1 MNATHTMK
9 GIVFTEF
16 LEMVEQNYGYA
27 IVDDLITH
35 SSLDSEGAYTAIG
48 TYQHTEMV
56 QLLSRLST
64 ITNTPVPALMKAFGH
79 YLFGTFTKNYPHFF
93 TTAATAFDFL
103 FSIENYIHVE
113 VRKLY
118 PDAQFPRFQTQ
129 KLDENTLEM
138 IYNSERRMS
147 DFAEGLLEKTFEHYQ
162 EKCSIKKIMMEVSG
176 TKVKFIIKKI

>member
-1 MNATHTMK
+1 MNTTNTVK

-16 LEMVEQNYGYA
+16 LEMVELHYGYNM
-27 IVDDLITH
+27 VDDLLTH

-64 ITNTPVPALMKAFGH
+64 KTNTPVPALLKAFGH
-79 YLFGTFTKNYPHFF
+79 HLFGTFTKNYPHFF
-93 TTAATAFDFL
+93 AEAATAFDFL
-103 FSIENYIHVE
+103 SSIDNYIHVE

-118 PDAQFPRFQTQ
+118 PDAQLPKFQTY
-129 KLDENTLEM
+129 KLDETTLEM
-138 IYNSERRMS
+138 IYESERSMS

-162 EKCSIKKIMMEVSG
+162 EQCSIKKIMMEVTG
-176 TKVKFIIKKI
+176 KKVKFIIKKI